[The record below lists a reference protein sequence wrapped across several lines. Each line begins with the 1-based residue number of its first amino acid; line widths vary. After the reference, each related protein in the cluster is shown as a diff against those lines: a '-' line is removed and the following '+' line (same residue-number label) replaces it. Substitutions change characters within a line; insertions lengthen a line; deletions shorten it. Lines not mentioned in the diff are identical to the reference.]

1 MNSSQSAVSSKE
13 FICKPPCDTHTV
25 NTSVVHFAVYNS
37 TKFKHTH
44 TRTQY
49 IHPFSISVFFLFLIS
64 WVQYVFVTIGNT
76 YRCRGDTRN
85 LRVYIHIRLSCRV
98 QLFFIHINC
107 LAYKIISMDEH
118 YDYSFIFLCILILT
132 KLLNNEIALF
142 IQVL

>member
-44 TRTQY
+44 NTFIRS
-49 IHPFSISVFFLFLIS
+49 PFQCFFFFLIS

-85 LRVYIHIRLSCRV
+85 LRVYIHTRLSCRV
-98 QLFFIHINC
+98 QLYFIHINC
-107 LAYKIISMDEH
+107 LAYKLITMDEH

-132 KLLNNEIALF
+132 KLLKNEIALF